1 MNFLGKMCNFLLE
14 TTADTLEN
22 NYKNSWFYD
31 IVGPLVKILDSLLV
45 PVIILLGVAGSI
57 YGIVLGVKYSKAE
70 GDKREEVK
78 RQLINAII
86 GIVISLIILI
96 AMKIFVNQAKNVAGW
111 IFDSAGISPN
121 GGGK

>member
-1 MNFLGKMCNFLLE
+1 MNFLGKMWGFLLDS
-14 TTADTLEN
+14 TADTLEN

-78 RQLINAII
+78 RQLINAVI
-86 GIVISLIILI
+86 GIVISLVILI
-96 AMKIFVNQAKNVAGW
+96 AMKILVDQAKNVAGW
-111 IFDSAGISPN
+111 IFDSAGIDPN